1 MRHPR
6 TRRAEREMNAE
17 ARHNAV
23 VLEGDD
29 LSESA
34 AWKDMNQPKLP
45 LKDQPIK
52 GENDYPPG
60 DDSRRPP
67 RTTPAPD
74 ATVNMGAA
82 RQGGQQEQPVEQV
95 PMAVDVEDAAKSY
108 GPLVQQFTDHTRAL
122 EAILKKDNI
131 TIMDTEIAIEYENPA
146 IDYLKALEDPKTSK
160 LRRWATSL
168 HELHLQVTGRMAQLA
183 KPAEDLRAICS
194 RVYRTRDR
202 QVIERQREAQRKA
215 DVEMAAKVKAEREA
229 EIAQKE
235 AEGATEEAAVLK
247 DAPLPQ
253 VAAFV
258 PPAPKIEGVAIVY
271 SAGFGEITDPALFW
285 KYIGEHPEMGG
296 GFEPRMAFWK
306 QMGTSHLN
314 KQTGTMSIEIP
325 GFRFAITNSARRTKE

>member
-52 GENDYPPG
+52 GYVPPTA
-60 DDSRRPP
+60 SIEQEHEV
-67 RTTPAPD
+67 T
-74 ATVNMGAA
+74 A
-82 RQGGQQEQPVEQV
+82 REVRGEQPVEQV
-95 PMAVDVEDAAKSY
+95 PMSVDVEDAAKSY
-108 GPLVQQFTDHTRAL
+108 GPLVRQFTDHTRAL

-131 TIMDTEIAIEYENPA
+131 TITDTEIAKEYENPA

-168 HELHLQVTGRMAQLA
+168 HELHRQVTGRMAQLA

-194 RVYRTRDR
+194 RVYSTRDR

-215 DVEMAAKVKAEREA
+215 DAEMAAKVKAEREA

-271 SAGFGEITDPALFW
+271 AAGWGEITDPKLFW
-285 KYIGEHPEMGG
+285 GYVAEHTELAG

-325 GFRFAITNSARRTKE
+325 GFRFAITNSSRRTKE